1 MDYTVEIYKDDKRV
15 KRGRR
20 FVRKIDVKAGNK
32 LEAVAGLVK
41 TYPEKNGYHMIVEET
56 WVINK
61 NMMTGKEYKERYDTP
76 RYCSPSSESYWS
88 M

>member
-20 FVRKIDVKAGNK
+20 FIRKVDVKADNK
-32 LEAVAGLVK
+32 LEAVASLVK
-41 TYPEKNGYHMIVEET
+41 TYPEKNGYHMVAEET

-76 RYCSPSSESYWS
+76 SYCSPSSESFWS